1 MPVPQY
7 TYTDN
12 TPQLSNKISSTQSK
26 IQSNFQ
32 AINELFNVNHVDF
45 NDVNEDGTLRNAGKH
60 KFLTLPFQ
68 GSVPVTSSSQM
79 SIYSAATA
87 DGNGSEV
94 FFTYPTATSGT
105 PLTGLGQPG
114 LPATPGYGYLA
125 GSVLMKWGTATGI
138 TTGANAIL
146 FPVSGSIPVFT
157 SVFIVQYTPA
167 VNYSLPAPG
176 SQGPYITSVTTT
188 GFTFNAPTTISTSI
202 LWYAIG
208 L

>member
-12 TPQLSNKISSTQSK
+12 TPQSTNRISSTQK
-26 IQSNFQ
+26 PIQSNFQ

-45 NDVNEDGTLRNAGKH
+45 NDANAGKH

-68 GSVPVTSSSQM
+68 VSVPVTSSSQM

-94 FFTYPTATSGT
+94 FFTYPTATTGT
-105 PLTGLGQPG
+105 PLTGLGQLG

-138 TTGANAIL
+138 TTGANAIT
-146 FPVSGSIPVFT
+146 FPVAVNIPVFS
-157 SVFIVQYTPA
+157 SVFLVQYTPA
-167 VNYSLPAPG
+167 SNYTLPAPTVTTA
-176 SQGPYITSVTTT
+176 GPYITNVTTT
-188 GFTFNAPTTISTSI
+188 GFTFNSPSPISSSI
-202 LWYAIG
+202 YWYAIG